1 MIKIHL
7 KQKINSYLTKNE
19 LQAKRILINLK
30 LVLNTQ
36 MIWMIFVR
44 TLKNI
49 EKYNPNKQRKT
60 LSVFDD
66 MIDDMLSNKK
76 LYQIVT

>member
-1 MIKIHL
+1 
-7 KQKINSYLTKNE
+7 
-19 LQAKRILINLK
+19 
-30 LVLNTQ
+30 

-49 EKYNPNKQRKT
+49 EEYNPNKQRKT
-60 LSVFDD
+60 LSVLDD

-76 LYQIVT
+76 LNQIVT